1 MRQNYCFNDL
11 FGHYV
16 TLTLSYFNLTNSS
29 VWIFWNIQGTPNEQ
43 KGMGISDKSC
53 QNKEC
58 AKFSETDNNTQKS
71 NTNESK
77 VIEVFIFHM
86 FLSDIYGY

>member
-1 MRQNYCFNDL
+1 
-11 FGHYV
+11 
-16 TLTLSYFNLTNSS
+16 
-29 VWIFWNIQGTPNEQ
+29 
-43 KGMGISDKSC
+43 MGISDKSC